1 MNRFL
6 KGILVGIGGI
16 APGLSGSIMLVIFGL
31 YEKTIEAIGTL
42 FKDFK
47 KNVIFLVPLFMG
59 FGVGILAFSK
69 VVDYLLNSHEL
80 YTRFAFL
87 GLVIGTIPLFYQ
99 EVKKEGYKK
108 QYYGIVVLAFII
120 GILLF
125 SFNKNLFPT
134 VKNPNIF
141 QSIILGISVA
151 GSTIIP
157 GVDSAT
163 ILSALGLYEIYV
175 TSIANLDFAV
185 LLPAAI
191 GLGLGALSI
200 SYLINILIKKYY
212 TITFSVIFG
221 LFLSIVPSILNEGS
235 VLSFDLQSAIAI
247 GFCILGIIVS
257 YLFGKLKKAE

>member
-31 YEKTIEAIGTL
+31 YEKTIESIGTI

-47 KNVIFLVPLFMG
+47 KNVVFLVPLFMG
-59 FGVGILAFSK
+59 FGVGILLFSK
-69 VVDYLLNSHEL
+69 VVDFLLVNYEL
-80 YTRFAFL
+80 YTRFTFL

-99 EVKKEGYKK
+99 EVKKEGYKN
-108 QYYGIVVLAFII
+108 QYYFII
-120 GILLF
+120 LIAFLVGVLLF
-125 SFNKNLFPT
+125 GFNKNLFPL

-141 QSIILGISVA
+141 QSVLLGISVA

-163 ILSALGLYEIYV
+163 ILSALGLYEVYV
-175 TSIANLDFAV
+175 TSVASLDFSI
-185 LLPAAI
+185 LIPAGV
-191 GLGLGALSI
+191 GLGIGALLI
-200 SYLINILIKKYY
+200 SYVINILIKKYY

-221 LFLSIVPSILNEGS
+221 LFLSIVPSVLNEGS
-235 VLSFDLQSAIAI
+235 VLTFNYQSMIALAC
-247 GFCILGIIVS
+247 CILGIVVS